1 MIKVLKIIIIEGM
14 MGNEVGKVARGY
26 RYKEFGFHSTSN
38 GELLKGFKQ
47 GKDMVR
53 FVV

>member
-1 MIKVLKIIIIEGM
+1 MRSEGRKS
-14 MGNEVGKVARGY
+14 VRGY
-26 RYKEFGFHSTSN
+26 RCEEFGFYSTGN
-38 GELLKGFKQ
+38 GEPLKEFKQ

>member
-1 MIKVLKIIIIEGM
+1 MT
-14 MGNEVGKVARGY
+14 GNEVGKAARGY
-26 RYKEFGFHSTSN
+26 RYEEFGFYSTGN
-38 GELLKGFKQ
+38 GDLLKGFKQ